1 MKALHE
7 YTAVEL
13 RKLLAEGII
22 TAEGLTRYYLRRIEA
37 YDQPCGLNS
46 VAFFDPTSIR
56 QAQQL
61 DKRRDK
67 RDLPL
72 FGLPILIK
80 DNIDVAGLPTTAG
93 SCVLTDNIAV
103 KDAPIVANLRKNGAV
118 ILGKTN
124 MTEFANYV
132 ADDMPNGFSSRG
144 GQVHCAYDADHDPS
158 GSSTG
163 SAVAVSAGFCAA
175 AVGTDTCF
183 SIVGCA
189 NEHGV
194 VGFKPTHGKLS
205 GDGIIP
211 ISATMDTAGPITK
224 TVEDAMLIY
233 SGMLDK
239 KVQTQP
245 AHVKG
250 LRLAVNRKGWERN
263 PEELPMRHEALLNA
277 LRQDG
282 AAISDVHHDWLE
294 EHSFVL
300 RCEFREDL
308 ERYLAN
314 KKVRRGTLEAIIRAY
329 KADPEVRMPY
339 GIQILE
345 RAMVHDRSLPAY
357 QAAMT
362 LREQTRQSLL
372 DELGDKDACLMMG
385 GTNVM
390 HFAGLPSITI
400 PFYLGKD
407 GVPCGLILY
416 GVDEKRLLA
425 AAQLLGRYCPGVDA
439 PCLTVPN
446 EV

>member
-13 RKLLAEGII
+13 RKLLAEGVI

-124 MTEFANYV
+124 MTEFAHYTS
-132 ADDMPNGFSSRG
+132 DDMPNGFSSRG
-144 GQVHCAYDADHDPS
+144 GQVHCAYDANHDPS

-163 SAVAVSAGFCAA
+163 SAVAMSAGFCAA

-183 SIVGCA
+183 SIVGCVT
-189 NEHGV
+189 EHGV
-194 VGFKPTHGKLS
+194 TGFKPGCGSLPGT
-205 GDGIIP
+205 GIIP
-211 ISATMDTAGPITK
+211 IATTIDMAGPITK
-224 TVEDAMLIY
+224 TVEDAMLVY
-233 SGMLDK
+233 RGMADK
-239 KVQTQP
+239 QITVQP
-245 AHVKG
+245 AHIKG
-250 LRLAVNRKGWERN
+250 LRLAVNTYGLDDLPQEERDGYQR
-263 PEELPMRHEALLNA
+263 LLDAL
-277 LRQDG
+277 QKDG
-282 AAISDVHHDWLE
+282 AVVQQVCHPNSPHQRIIH
-294 EHSFVL
+294 

-314 KKVRRGTLEAIIRAY
+314 KKVRRGTLESIIKGY

-339 GIQILE
+339 GINILE
-345 RAMVHDRSLPAY
+345 NAMVHSRDLPIYAEAMAER
-357 QAAMT
+357 QKARAA
-362 LREQTRQSLL
+362 LL
-372 DELGDKDACLMMG
+372 EELKDVDACIMTG
-385 GTNVM
+385 GTNIM
-390 HFAGLPSITI
+390 HFTGLPSIAL
-400 PFYLGKD
+400 PMCMGED
-407 GVPCGLILY
+407 GVPLGIILY
-416 GVDEKRLLA
+416 GAEERRLLA
-425 AAQLLGRYCPGVDA
+425 AALVIQRYCPGSQPPRLD
-439 PCLTVPN
+439 
-446 EV
+446 

>member
-13 RKLLAEGII
+13 RKLLAEGVI
-22 TAEGLTRYYLRRIEA
+22 TAEGLTRYYLRRIET

-67 RDLPL
+67 KDLPL

-124 MTEFANYV
+124 MTEFAHYTS
-132 ADDMPNGFSSRG
+132 DDMPNGFSSRG
-144 GQVHCAYDADHDPS
+144 GQVHCAYDANHDPS

-163 SAVAVSAGFCAA
+163 SAVAMSAGFCAA

-183 SIVGCA
+183 SIVGCVT
-189 NEHGV
+189 EHGV
-194 VGFKPTHGKLS
+194 TGFKPGCGSLPGT
-205 GDGIIP
+205 GIIP
-211 ISATMDTAGPITK
+211 IATTIDMAGPITK
-224 TVEDAMLIY
+224 TVEDAMLVY
-233 SGMLDK
+233 SGMTDK
-239 KVQTQP
+239 QITVQP
-245 AHVKG
+245 AHIKG
-250 LRLAVNRKGWERN
+250 LRLAVNTYGLDDLPQEERDSYQR
-263 PEELPMRHEALLNA
+263 LLDAL
-277 LRQDG
+277 QKDG
-282 AAISDVHHDWLE
+282 AEVQQVSHPNSPHQRIIH
-294 EHSFVL
+294 

-314 KKVRRGTLEAIIRAY
+314 KKVRRGTLESIIKGY

-339 GIQILE
+339 GINILE
-345 RAMVHDRSLPAY
+345 NAMVHSRDLPIYAG
-357 QAAMT
+357 AMA
-362 LREQTRQSLL
+362 ERQKARVALL
-372 DELGDKDACLMMG
+372 EELKDVDACIMTG
-385 GTNVM
+385 GTNIM
-390 HFAGLPSITI
+390 HFTGLPSIAL
-400 PFYLGKD
+400 PMCMGED
-407 GVPCGLILY
+407 GVPLGIILY
-416 GVDEKRLLA
+416 GAEERRLLA
-425 AAQLLGRYCPGVDA
+425 AALVIQRYCPGSQPPRLD
-439 PCLTVPN
+439 
-446 EV
+446 

>member
-13 RKLLAEGII
+13 RKLLAECVI
-22 TAEGLTRYYLRRIEA
+22 TAEGLTRYYLRRIET

-67 RDLPL
+67 KDLPL

-124 MTEFANYV
+124 MTEFAHYTS
-132 ADDMPNGFSSRG
+132 DDMPNGFSSRG
-144 GQVHCAYDADHDPS
+144 GQVHCAYDANHDPS

-163 SAVAVSAGFCAA
+163 SAVAMSAGFCAA

-183 SIVGCA
+183 SIVGCVT
-189 NEHGV
+189 EHGV
-194 VGFKPTHGKLS
+194 TGFKPGCGSLPGT
-205 GDGIIP
+205 GIIP
-211 ISATMDTAGPITK
+211 IATTIDMAGPITK
-224 TVEDAMLIY
+224 TVEDAMLVY
-233 SGMLDK
+233 SGMADK
-239 KVQTQP
+239 QITVQP
-245 AHVKG
+245 AHIKG
-250 LRLAVNRKGWERN
+250 LRLAVNTYGLDDLPQEERDSYQ
-263 PEELPMRHEALLNA
+263 RLLDV
-277 LRQDG
+277 LQKDG
-282 AAISDVHHDWLE
+282 AVVQQVCHPNSPHQRIIH
-294 EHSFVL
+294 

-314 KKVRRGTLEAIIRAY
+314 KKVRRGTLESIIKGY

-339 GIQILE
+339 GINILE
-345 RAMVHDRSLPAY
+345 NAMVHSRDLPIYAEAMAER
-357 QAAMT
+357 QKARAA
-362 LREQTRQSLL
+362 LRE
-372 DELGDKDACLMMG
+372 ELKDVDACIMTG
-385 GTNVM
+385 GTNIM
-390 HFAGLPSITI
+390 HFTGLPSIAL
-400 PFYLGKD
+400 PMCMGED
-407 GVPCGLILY
+407 GVPLGIILY
-416 GVDEKRLLA
+416 GAEERRLLA
-425 AAQLLGRYCPGVDA
+425 AALVIQRYCPGSQPPRLD
-439 PCLTVPN
+439 
-446 EV
+446 

>member
-13 RKLLAEGII
+13 RKLLSEGVI
-22 TAEGLTRYYLRRIEA
+22 TAEGLTRYYLRRIET

-61 DKRRDK
+61 DKLRDK
-67 RDLPL
+67 KDLPL

-80 DNIDVAGLPTTAG
+80 DNMDVAGLPTTAG

-124 MTEFANYV
+124 MTEFANYTS
-132 ADDMPNGFSSRG
+132 DDMPNGFSSRG
-144 GQVHCAYDADHDPS
+144 GQVHCAYDANHDPS

-175 AVGTDTCF
+175 AIGTDTCF

-189 NEHGV
+189 TEHGV
-194 VGFKPTHGKLS
+194 TGFKPGCGSLPGT
-205 GDGIIP
+205 GIIP
-211 ISATMDTAGPITK
+211 IATTIDMAGPITK

-233 SGMLDK
+233 SGMADK
-239 KVQTQP
+239 QTAVQP
-245 AHVKG
+245 AHIKG
-250 LRLAVNRKGWERN
+250 LRIAVNTYNMNEVSSEQLDRYQT
-263 PEELPMRHEALLNA
+263 LLDG
-277 LRQDG
+277 LQEDG
-282 AAISDVHHDWLE
+282 AAVTQACHA
-294 EHSFVL
+294 HSPHQRIIH

-314 KKVRRGTLEAIIRAY
+314 TTVRRGTLEAIIKAY

-339 GIQILE
+339 GINILE
-345 RAMVHDRSLPAY
+345 TAMEHSRDLPIYAEAMAERQKARAA
-357 QAAMT
+357 
-362 LREQTRQSLL
+362 LL
-372 DELGDKDACLMMG
+372 EELKDVDACIMTG
-385 GTNVM
+385 DTNIM
-390 HFAGLPSITI
+390 HFAGLPSIAL
-400 PFYLGKD
+400 PLCMGED
-407 GVPCGLILY
+407 GVPRGIILY
-416 GVDEKRLLA
+416 GAEERRLLA
-425 AAQLLGRYCPGVDA
+425 AALVIQRYCPGSQSPRLD
-439 PCLTVPN
+439 
-446 EV
+446 

>member
-13 RKLLAEGII
+13 RKLLAEGVI
-22 TAEGLTRYYLRRIEA
+22 TAEGLTRYYLRRIET

-67 RDLPL
+67 KDLPL

-93 SCVLTDNIAV
+93 SCMLTDNIAV

-124 MTEFANYV
+124 MTEFAHYTS
-132 ADDMPNGFSSRG
+132 DDMPNGFSSRG
-144 GQVHCAYDADHDPS
+144 GQVHCAYDANHDPS

-163 SAVAVSAGFCAA
+163 SAVAMSAGFCAA

-183 SIVGCA
+183 SIVGCVT
-189 NEHGV
+189 EHGV
-194 VGFKPTHGKLS
+194 TGFKPGCGSLPGT
-205 GDGIIP
+205 GIIP
-211 ISATMDTAGPITK
+211 IATTIDMAGPITK

-233 SGMLDK
+233 SGMADK
-239 KVQTQP
+239 QTTVQP
-245 AHVKG
+245 AHIKG
-250 LRLAVNRKGWERN
+250 LRLAVNTYGLDDLPQEERDGYQR
-263 PEELPMRHEALLNA
+263 LLDAL
-277 LRQDG
+277 QKDG
-282 AAISDVHHDWLE
+282 AVVQQVSHPNSPHQRIIH
-294 EHSFVL
+294 

-314 KKVRRGTLEAIIRAY
+314 KKVRRGTLESIIKGY

-339 GIQILE
+339 GINILE
-345 RAMVHDRSLPAY
+345 NAMVHSRDLPIYAEAMAER
-357 QAAMT
+357 QKARAA
-362 LREQTRQSLL
+362 LL
-372 DELGDKDACLMMG
+372 EELKDVDACIMTG
-385 GTNVM
+385 GTNIM
-390 HFAGLPSITI
+390 HFTGLPSIAL
-400 PFYLGKD
+400 PMCMGED
-407 GVPCGLILY
+407 GVPLGVILY
-416 GVDEKRLLA
+416 GAEERRLLA
-425 AAQLLGRYCPGVDA
+425 AALVIQRYCSGSRPPRLD
-439 PCLTVPN
+439 
-446 EV
+446 